1 MYIPLFIGEMRDKKE
16 FGFEHNA
23 TISRFVA
30 NRMSEFL
37 SLISPIKRRITEK
50 K

>member
-23 TISRFVA
+23 TISRFDKIHVL
-30 NRMSEFL
+30 RL
-37 SLISPIKRRITEK
+37 SL
-50 K
+50 